1 MPDSMPNPIKEPL
14 QARSRATANQVL
26 DALYDLLRQKD
37 LAAIS
42 IQELARA
49 SGASVSSIYAR
60 FQDKHAMVLALHERL
75 TASLTEEITTLA
87 RRPFA
92 DMPLQDVVETVLTDF
107 LVFARRHQHV
117 YRAAILSGDA
127 LIYQRVV
134 GQIRLASQ
142 LCFSWLQ
149 AHPLVPA
156 DDLEQRVDFAVRALV
171 ATLQQTWVMGMP
183 SPSRFELSDA
193 ELVRQLGRMATAY
206 LFWNG
211 EPDDKQD

>member
-1 MPDSMPNPIKEPL
+1 MPNPIKEPL

-75 TASLTEEITTLA
+75 TVSLAQELTAIA
-87 RRPFA
+87 QRPYA
-92 DMPLQDVVETVLTDF
+92 EMSLLQVVEAVLTDF
-107 LVFARRHQHV
+107 LAFARRHQHV
-117 YRAAILSGDA
+117 YRAAILSADP

-149 AHPLVPA
+149 VHPLVSA

-171 ATLQQTWVMGMP
+171 ATLQQTWVMGTQ

-193 ELVRQLGRMATAY
+193 ELVRQLGRMAMAY
-206 LFWNG
+206 LLWNG
-211 EPDDKQD
+211 DPDDKQD

>member
-1 MPDSMPNPIKEPL
+1 MPNPIKEPL

-49 SGASVSSIYAR
+49 SGASISSIYAR

-75 TASLTEEITTLA
+75 TVSLTQELTVIA
-87 RRPFA
+87 QRPSA
-92 DMPLQDVVETVLTDF
+92 EVSLQQVVETVLTDF
-107 LVFARRHQHV
+107 LAFARRHQHV
-117 YRAAILSGDA
+117 YRAAILSADA
-127 LIYQRVV
+127 LIYERVV

-156 DDLEQRVDFAVRALV
+156 DALEQRVDFAVRALV
-171 ATLQQTWVMGMP
+171 ATLQQTWVMGTRT
-183 SPSRFELSDA
+183 PSRFELSDA

-211 EPDDKQD
+211 EPDGKQD